1 MKWIKENEEV
11 LYPEEPQKLVTMS
24 RKDLDCLEKVARSSA
39 RRRSRICAHTS
50 VEDDIHEMMIYH
62 PKGTYVRPHKHLNK
76 DESFHLISGKI
87 DLVMFDEGG
96 NVVEVLRMGGYTSGK
111 TFYYRISSDNFH
123 TQIFWKDTIFH
134 EVTKGPFDKK
144 DTIAADWAP
153 EEKNRVSVEDFLK
166 ILITTINEKNHS

>member
-11 LYPEEPQKLVTMS
+11 LYPEQPQKLVTMS

-62 PKGTYVRPHKHLNK
+62 PKGTYVRPHKHLDK
-76 DESFHLISGKI
+76 DESFHLICGEI

-96 NVVEVLRMGGYTSGK
+96 NVVEVLQMGDYTSGK
-111 TFYYRISSDNFH
+111 TFYYRISSDTFH

-153 EEKNRVSVEDFLK
+153 DEKDAMLVENYLRK
-166 ILITTINEKNHS
+166 MKEHINNINS